1 MVGDG
6 SGGDGAW
13 LGCYQR
19 VIAPALFD
27 LVLLMLSATSSLARR
42 PVSCNYPIEASTLA
56 SS

>member
-1 MVGDG
+1 MFGDG
-6 SGGDGAW
+6 SGGDCVW

-42 PVSCNYPIEASTLA
+42 PVSCNYPIDASTLA